1 MNIYGH
7 IIDLKKLGIAFARLT
22 LCLFVLS
29 SSFHLAEHNHS
40 VEDGFNM
47 CKVDCESCEPHARY
61 DNCEE
66 CVVNRNQETFAINST
81 YFNYL
86 NNKPI
91 FFSIE
96 NKVFNRYSIS
106 LFSYSRPPPPLDTI
120 QAV

>member
-7 IIDLKKLGIAFARLT
+7 IIDLKKLGLAFARLT

-40 VEDGFNM
+40 VEDGYNM
-47 CKVDCESCEPHARY
+47 CKVDCESCEPHVRH

-66 CVVNRNQETFAINST
+66 CVINRNQETFAINST
-81 YFNYL
+81 YSNYL

-96 NKVFNRYSIS
+96 DKVFNKYSIN
-106 LFSYSRPPPPLDTI
+106 LFSYSRPPPPLNII
-120 QAV
+120 QTV